1 MLISTLSSK
10 ESLRLMLKIIQNKAC
25 FRSLTSFDDLDGFT
39 SVRGYWCYWL
49 NKGQVVLILYGL
61 EIPELTEDDIPVIEL

>member
-39 SVRGYWCYWL
+39 SVRGY
-49 NKGQVVLILYGL
+49 
-61 EIPELTEDDIPVIEL
+61 